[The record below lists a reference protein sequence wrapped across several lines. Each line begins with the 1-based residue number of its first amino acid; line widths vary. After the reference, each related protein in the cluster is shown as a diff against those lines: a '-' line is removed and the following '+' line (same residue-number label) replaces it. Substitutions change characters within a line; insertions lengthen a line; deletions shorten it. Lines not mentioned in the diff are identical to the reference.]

1 MDVLT
6 FIVAVLLVAG
16 VFSAMHGLFKPVA
29 GWMYP
34 SPATPSPTASAVP
47 AQTRR
52 RTDRLLLVLAAAA
65 IVGTLLRFV
74 I

>member
-6 FIVAVLLVAG
+6 FIVAVVLVAG

-34 SPATPSPTASAVP
+34 SQATPAPAAPATP
-47 AQTRR
+47 AQRQRR
-52 RTDRLLLVLAAAA
+52 ADRLLLVLAAAA